1 MGTSFRCLR
10 SERSTARLLQSVHS
24 GPSAGMPLEILF
36 FGAGAIGAFYASRV
50 ALSPDTNVS
59 VICRSNYSAVAN
71 NGFKITSPQYGDYNW
86 RPTRTFNSIQAAHE
100 SKVKWDYVAVCT
112 KALPNISD
120 DSRLVEPVITPNTA
134 IVLIQNGLGVE
145 QPYVKRFPQSTILSA
160 VTIASCAQVSDGHVK
175 HNRWTRINVG
185 PYFSEPS
192 PSPNVKDRATAQNQT
207 FVNLLIKGGI
217 KDAIT
222 DTHEKLQLVRW
233 HKIAINAS
241 MNPSAVLSGGSTN
254 EEMASDSE
262 LYTHLKGVMDE
273 VLSIAPKV
281 VGKPF
286 PPSFASSEA
295 ILRSTQR
302 NKSGSK
308 PSMLIDWES
317 GKPMELEVILGNPIR
332 LAREKGFEM
341 PRMQTIYAL
350 LRMMEKNREL
360 KKQKGQT
367 KL

>member
-1 MGTSFRCLR
+1 
-10 SERSTARLLQSVHS
+10 
-24 GPSAGMPLEILF
+24 MPLEILF

-50 ALSPDTNVS
+50 ALNPDTNVS
-59 VICRSNYSAVAN
+59 VTCRSNYSAVAK
-71 NGFKITSPQYGDYNW
+71 NGFKITSSQYGDYDW
-86 RPTRTFNSIQAAHE
+86 RPTRTFNSIQAARD
-100 SKVKWDYVAVCT
+100 SKVKWDYVVVCT

-120 DSRLVEPVITPNTA
+120 DSSLVEPVITPDTA

-145 QPYVKRFPQSTILSA
+145 QPYAQRFPQSTILGA

-185 PYFSEPS
+185 PYFSDSSPS
-192 PSPNVKDRATAQNQT
+192 SPNVKDKATKQNQT
-207 FVNLLIKGGI
+207 FVDLLINGGI
-217 KDAIT
+217 KDAIP

-241 MNPSAVLSGGSTN
+241 MNPSAVLSGGSNN

-273 VLSIAPKV
+273 VLSTAPKV

-308 PSMLIDWES
+308 PSMLLDWES

-332 LAREKGFEM
+332 LAREKGLDM
-341 PRMQTIYAL
+341 PRMQTLYAL

-360 KKQKGQT
+360 KKQKAQA

>member
-1 MGTSFRCLR
+1 MLKPGLTGTTKYLR
-10 SERSTARLLQSVHS
+10 SSI
-24 GPSAGMPLEILF
+24 MPTELLF

-50 ALSPDTNVS
+50 ALNPDTNVS
-59 VICRSNYSAVAN
+59 VICRSNYKAVSSD
-71 NGFKITSPQYGDYNW
+71 GFQITSPQYGNYQW
-86 RPTRTFNSIQAAHE
+86 RPTRTFSSVQAARD
-100 SKVKWDYVAVCT
+100 SKVKWDYVVVCT
-112 KALPNISD
+112 KALPDRSD
-120 DSRLVEPVITPNTA
+120 DSKLIEPIVTPDETA
-134 IVLIQNGLGVE
+134 VVLIQNGLGVE
-145 QPYVKRFPQSTILSA
+145 QPYAHRFPRSPIISA

-185 PYFSEPS
+185 PYFSSSEPS
-192 PSPNVKDRATAQNQT
+192 QPVKDKATALNQT
-207 FVNLLIKGGI
+207 FVDLLLKGGGI
-217 KDAIT
+217 KEAIA

-254 EEMASDSE
+254 EEMANDPE
-262 LYTHLKGVMDE
+262 LYAHLKGVMDE
-273 VLSIAPKV
+273 VLTTAPKV

-286 PPSFASSEA
+286 PPSFATSDA

-302 NKSGSK
+302 NTSGSK

-332 LAREKGFEM
+332 LAREKGHEM
-341 PRMQTIYAL
+341 PRMQTLYAL
-350 LRMMEKNREL
+350 LKSCEKKRERQKEQL
-360 KKQKGQT
+360 KKGS

>member
-1 MGTSFRCLR
+1 
-10 SERSTARLLQSVHS
+10 
-24 GPSAGMPLEILF
+24 MPTELLF

-50 ALSPDTNVS
+50 ALNPDTNVS
-59 VICRSNYSAVAN
+59 VICRSNFAAVSS
-71 NGFKITSPQYGDYNW
+71 NGFQITSPQYGNYQW
-86 RPTRTFNSIQAAHE
+86 RPTRTFNSVQAARD
-100 SKVKWDYVAVCT
+100 SKVKWDYIVVCT
-112 KALPNISD
+112 KALPDRSD
-120 DSRLVEPVITPNTA
+120 DSKLIEPVVSPDTA

-145 QPYVKRFPQSTILSA
+145 QPYAQRFPHSPIVSA

-175 HNRWTRINVG
+175 HNRWTRINIG
-185 PYFSEPS
+185 PYFSDPS
-192 PSPNVKDRATAQNQT
+192 PPASIKDRATALNQT
-207 FVNLLIKGGI
+207 FVDLLLKGGGI
-217 KDAIT
+217 KDAIA

-254 EEMASDSE
+254 EEMANDPE
-262 LYTHLKGVMDE
+262 LYAHLKGVMDE
-273 VLSIAPKV
+273 VLTTAPKV

-286 PPSFASSEA
+286 PPSFATSDA

-308 PSMLIDWES
+308 PSMLIDWEG

-332 LAREKGFEM
+332 LAREKGYEM
-341 PRMQTIYAL
+341 PRMQTLYAL
-350 LRMMEKNREL
+350 LKSCEKNREL
-360 KKQKGQT
+360 QKQKGKKDS